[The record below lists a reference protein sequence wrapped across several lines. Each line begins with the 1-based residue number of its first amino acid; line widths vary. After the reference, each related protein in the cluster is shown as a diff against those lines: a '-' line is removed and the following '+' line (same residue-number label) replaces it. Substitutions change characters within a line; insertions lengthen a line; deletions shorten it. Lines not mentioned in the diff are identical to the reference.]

1 MMDISHF
8 DSNKGVSTDVK
19 LFAKPLKV
27 ALVKRISN
35 YFLLPQASLLNV
47 YAMNAMLLKLNT
59 IM

>member
-1 MMDISHF
+1 MTDISHF

-27 ALVKRISN
+27 ALVKRIAN

-47 YAMNAMLLKLNT
+47 YAVNAMLLKLKT
-59 IM
+59 IV